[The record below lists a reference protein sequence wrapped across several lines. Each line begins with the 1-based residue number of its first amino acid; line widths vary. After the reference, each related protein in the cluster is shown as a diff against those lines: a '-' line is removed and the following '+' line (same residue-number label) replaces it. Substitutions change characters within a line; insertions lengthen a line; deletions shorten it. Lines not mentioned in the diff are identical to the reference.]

1 MCRFRCQTVSE
12 AWPQTDEACYPY
24 PETRAQRGVWE
35 ARKHPPSCGTM
46 NRAPCAVFGLPA
58 SGPSPTRQPPLLGT
72 QRRPC
77 CYGMPAAALL
87 MRQGNERWVAY
98 RFLPPNAVQL
108 VAHILAVSPF
118 STFDPRLP
126 QEGGE
131 LQIRLTRTHPFQL
144 TRGSLTEF
152 GGPRSLPCSRDRGL
166 PLPCPPAPR
175 RTPGAEPCHH
185 YNIPAKARKSQFNES
200 TGFRT

>member
-1 MCRFRCQTVSE
+1 VFVCDTDNLASPRRPRKRQTPHDHAGQDHQAGLS
-12 AWPQTDEACYPY
+12 PIM
-24 PETRAQRGVWE
+24 
-35 ARKHPPSCGTM
+35 HPTPK
-46 NRAPCAVFGLPA
+46 
-58 SGPSPTRQPPLLGT
+58 PLL
-72 QRRPC
+72 Q
-77 CYGMPAAALL
+77 LF
-87 MRQGNERWVAY
+87 
-98 RFLPPNAVQL
+98 RFLPPNSVQV
-108 VAHILAVSPF
+108 VAHIFAVSPF

-185 YNIPAKARKSQFNES
+185 YNIPAKARKSQLNES
-200 TGFRT
+200 TEFRTQDSGKSARGFSLTPSRCAGLGRQSCISDS

>member
-1 MCRFRCQTVSE
+1 MVFSPVIGKHWATSGEIPIVSLPLPTVSE

-24 PETRAQRGVWE
+24 PETRAQLGVWE

-72 QRRPC
+72 QRRRC

-98 RFLPPNAVQL
+98 RFLPPNAVQV

-131 LQIRLTRTHPFQL
+131 FQIRLARLLPGILSTVHC
-144 TRGSLTEF
+144 
-152 GGPRSLPCSRDRGL
+152 PRM
-166 PLPCPPAPR
+166 
-175 RTPGAEPCHH
+175 
-185 YNIPAKARKSQFNES
+185 RK
-200 TGFRT
+200 